1 MNNYNGQAR
10 IIEVVRHE
18 GMEREREAMVK
29 GEKEKRK

>member
-18 GMEREREAMVK
+18 GMEREAMVK